1 MTRHGSVRGN
11 VNYSVAKEDQAMS
24 GLHYSIIIACY
35 NHRLF
40 IADAVES
47 ALSQNCRSKE
57 VIVVDDASQDG
68 SLDTLRQYAASIKLL
83 SLSTNHG
90 CLEARDRGAAV
101 AQGEYLLFLDGD
113 DVLPPWAFD
122 VYELLIAERH
132 PTTIV
137 SSARWFEGPV
147 PALGLDDVPERVD
160 FVEYDS
166 WITKDRTSGLYPG
179 AFVIDRRAFHD
190 CGGWSP
196 GVWLHDDR
204 DLALRLG
211 FSAKAIVVGF
221 PYTFLYRVHPGGWSR
236 SAPRFISGAYVL
248 IERERAGKYP
258 GGPRRR
264 FERYA
269 CLGGMIPVCI
279 MRGLRAGCYRE
290 VIKLVSRGWSML
302 VAAIIRRAIVR
313 LRGRRPLETREL
325 RTTGVDPCGAGCS
338 VRRRNAV

>member
-1 MTRHGSVRGN
+1 VYNGAHDAKKEILV
-11 VNYSVAKEDQAMS
+11 YSVGKEDQAMS
-24 GLHYSIIIACY
+24 VLRYSIIITCY
-35 NHRLF
+35 NQQFF
-40 IADAVES
+40 ITEAVES
-47 ALSQNCRSKE
+47 ALSQNCSSKE
-57 VIVVDDASQDG
+57 VIVVDDGSQDG

-83 SLSTNHG
+83 SLSINHG
-90 CLEARDRGAAV
+90 YLEARNRGAAI

-147 PALGLDDVPERVD
+147 SALRLDDVPKRVD

-166 WITKDRTSGLYPG
+166 LMTKDRTSGLYNG
-179 AFVIDRRAFHD
+179 AFVIDRQAFHD
-190 CGGWSP
+190 CEGYSP
-196 GVWLHDDR
+196 GLSSFDDK
-204 DLALRLG
+204 DLFLRLG
-211 FSAKAIVVGF
+211 FSGKAIVVLF
-221 PYTFLYRVHPGGWSR
+221 PYTFLYRVHAGGMSR
-236 SAPRFISGAYVL
+236 SVPRFISGAYAI
-248 IERERAGKYP
+248 IERERAGRYP

-269 CLGGMIPVCI
+269 YHGGMIYLCM

-290 VIKLVSRGWSML
+290 VIKLVSRGWLMI

-313 LRGRRPLETREL
+313 LRGHRPLETCEL
-325 RTTGVDPCGAGCS
+325 RTTGVGPCGAGCS
-338 VRRRNAV
+338 VRQR